1 MNRYDRAEID
11 QIIAKLEKI
20 NDFTELYDDCI
31 GTLLVEINELKDSV
45 DERVESVSDYGISQ
59 TENNQQNPQ
68 KPLFRGFRSRPP
80 SSQRLFRN
88 TRTSVTLHPVASRFS
103 IAGLRKF

>member
-1 MNRYDRAEID
+1 MNRYDRAAID

-59 TENNQQNPQ
+59 TENNQKNQEASDELDEIIRNLENLLEKQNEIQ
-68 KPLFRGFRSRPP
+68 
-80 SSQRLFRN
+80 N
-88 TRTSVTLHPVASRFS
+88 AIDTLEN
-103 IAGLRKF
+103 L

>member
-1 MNRYDRAEID
+1 MNKYDRAAID

-59 TENNQQNPQ
+59 TENNQKNQEASDELDEIIRNLEDLLEKQNEIQ
-68 KPLFRGFRSRPP
+68 
-80 SSQRLFRN
+80 N
-88 TRTSVTLHPVASRFS
+88 AIDTLEN
-103 IAGLRKF
+103 L